1 MIEKKRQHHHHHDHH
16 HHYHHGVRLE
26 TGSAQLSFYTPIK
39 APLDKHFQL
48 GITRAPLLS
57 SSTSSSN
64 SHTKKDKK
72 ESDSS
77 ASTPTPTTTTNSA
90 TATNC
95 DGFNNL
101 LINGVNGGG
110 SIVGIT
116 DGLNY
121 ENNDA
126 ANGEQRRGD
135 DQPDSLPFIKPA
147 DDDLNVAYSEGTQK
161 TDLLY

>member
-1 MIEKKRQHHHHHDHH
+1 MCT
-16 HHYHHGVRLE
+16 

-57 SSTSSSN
+57 SSSN
-64 SHTKKDKK
+64 NHTKKDKK
-72 ESDSS
+72 ELDLS
-77 ASTPTPTTTTNSA
+77 ASTPTTTTTTNSA

-126 ANGEQRRGD
+126 ANGEQRRSD